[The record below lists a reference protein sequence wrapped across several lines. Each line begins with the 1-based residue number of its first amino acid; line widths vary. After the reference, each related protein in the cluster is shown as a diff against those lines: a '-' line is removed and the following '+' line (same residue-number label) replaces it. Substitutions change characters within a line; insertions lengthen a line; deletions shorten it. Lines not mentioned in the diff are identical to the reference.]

1 VKKLN
6 ILVSLITKD
15 NDYQVEQAN
24 AARAT
29 AQRLGVTVEVI
40 FADNDA
46 IIQSQQLLKVIQ
58 SPAES
63 HPDAIVLEPV
73 GGTGLPHVARAAVAA
88 GMGWVVLNRET
99 DYVTDLRQKA
109 RSPVF
114 GVSSDHV
121 EIGRIQGQHVTT
133 LSSKESTILYIQGP
147 STSSV
152 VKQRTIGLH
161 ETKPSGTNVI
171 LLRGQWTE
179 DSAYR
184 AVCSWMLLST
194 SQKVPIEMVVAQ
206 NDDMAMGARKAFQ
219 EHADEA
225 VRDKWLSLPFVGCDG
240 LPNTGQEYVRRGQL
254 AATVV
259 LPAITTLALETL
271 VHAIP
276 MGTQPPELA
285 LAIPI
290 SFPSIEDL
298 VARRQRTTKKSPI
311 S

>member
-1 VKKLN
+1 MKKLN

-29 AQRLGVTVEVI
+29 AQRLGVNVEII

-46 IIQSQQLLKVIQ
+46 ITQSQQLLKVIQ

-88 GMGWVVLNRET
+88 GMGWVLLNRET
-99 DYVTDLRQKA
+99 DYITDLRRTA
-109 RSPVF
+109 RTPMF
-114 GVSSDHV
+114 GVSSDHL
-121 EIGRIQGQHVTT
+121 EIGRIQGQLVST
-133 LSSKESTILYIQGP
+133 LSSKEGTILYIQGP

-161 ETKPSGTNVI
+161 ETKPPGTKVI

-184 AVCSWMLLST
+184 AVCSWMQLST

-219 EHADEA
+219 EHAEES
-225 VRDKWLSLPFVGCDG
+225 VRDKWLSLPFVGNDG
-240 LPNTGQEYVRRGQL
+240 LPKTGQEYVRRGQL
-254 AATVV
+254 AATVIT
-259 LPAITTLALETL
+259 PAITILALETL
-271 VHAIP
+271 VHAIQT
-276 MGTQPPELA
+276 GTQPPELA
-285 LAIPI
+285 LATPV
-290 SFPSIEDL
+290 SFPSIEEL
-298 VARRQRTTKKSPI
+298 AARRQRIGHSTTN
-311 S
+311 